1 MSRRTKLD
9 LYGLMEPSSRKS
21 AAAGAL
27 RAGCLNFTEL
37 SAISVANIGPTIV
50 AALIV
55 PLMYANAGNGSWLA
69 YLFGTVMLLFV
80 TLNLNQFARRS
91 AATGSMHAYTV
102 MGLGAAAGGISGW
115 CLVWAYLFDGI
126 AGVAG
131 FAIFGNA
138 LLGMLGVHVP
148 NILMF
153 AILCG
158 VIWFLAYEDI
168 QISSLVMLLLEAL
181 SIAMILILCALV
193 LSRHKFAL
201 DTAQL
206 HLKGASL
213 SGIAMGV
220 NIAVFSLVGF
230 ENATA
235 FGEEAKDPLVTIP
248 RVLIVNLVLTGLF
261 FVLVSYTEILGF
273 VGYKTPLDKV
283 DTPLNILAQ
292 IVGMPAM
299 VVPLS
304 LAVVVSCFSGG
315 LACLNSGA
323 RILYSLSRH
332 GILHSSVGAAHS
344 VHETPHVAV
353 TIMGAMLFAVPAAML
368 LVPGTQPFDVV
379 GYAGTLT
386 AFGFIGAYFL
396 VSVAAPAYLKREGI
410 VRGRDYALAGAAAL
424 LLLFPAV
431 GSVYPVPA
439 WPYRAFPYTFL
450 AYVIV
455 GLVWILFRLKGIS
468 EFAGGKLP
476 PPVAQPEGD
485 TLN

>member
-1 MSRRTKLD
+1 MATPLNQQ
-9 LYGLMEPSSRKS
+9 
-21 AAAGAL
+21 AAGSL

-37 SAISVANIGPTIV
+37 SAISVANIAPTIV

-55 PLMYANAGNGSWLA
+55 PLMYANAGNASWLA

-80 TLNLNQFARRS
+80 TFNLNQFARRS
-91 AATGSMHAYTV
+91 AATGSMHAYTT
-102 MGLGAAAGGISGW
+102 MGLGATAGGISGW

-138 LLGMLGVHVP
+138 LLGMLGFQVP
-148 NILMF
+148 NVLMF
-153 AILCG
+153 AILCF

-168 QISSLVMLLLEAL
+168 QLSSIVMLLFEAL
-181 SIAMILILCALV
+181 SITMILILCAVV
-193 LSRHKFAL
+193 LSRHKFTL

-206 HLKGASL
+206 SLKGSSL

-235 FGEEAKDPLVTIP
+235 FGEEAKEPLVTIP
-248 RVLIVNLVLTGLF
+248 RVLIVNLILTGLF

-273 VGYKTPLDKV
+273 IGYKTTLDKV
-283 DTPLNILAQ
+283 DTPLNILAALVDMR
-292 IVGMPAM
+292 IL

-304 LAVVVSCFSGG
+304 LVVIISCFSGA

-323 RILYSLSRH
+323 RILYSMSRH
-332 GILHSSVGAAHS
+332 GLFHSSIGAAHS

-353 TIMGAMLFAVPAAML
+353 TIMGALLFAVPALMM

-379 GYAGTLT
+379 GYVGTLT

-396 VSVAAPAYLKREGI
+396 VSVAAPAYLKQNGI
-410 VRGRDYALAGAAAL
+410 ARKRDLVLAGAAAL
-424 LLLFPAV
+424 LLMFPAV

-439 WPYRAFPYTFL
+439 WPYSTFPYIFL
-450 AYVIV
+450 VYLIV
-455 GLVWILFRLKGIS
+455 GLVWVRSQRKGIP
-468 EFAGGKLP
+468 EFASAGRAAG
-476 PPVAQPEGD
+476 PVAEAEGGD
-485 TLN
+485 AST